1 MARQIGIGAVAL
13 MVTYVVVAVLRLG
26 LGIGSGF
33 SIQRFTLGSLVVDF
47 LIWLVI
53 FCIADAILLKIT
65 TTKGSSTSDPTSKPA
80 TWTQTLVYGKDKEKR
95 QD

>member
-13 MVTYVVVAVLRLG
+13 MVTYLVVAVLRLG
-26 LGIGSGF
+26 LGIGNGF
-33 SIQRFTLGSLVVDF
+33 VSQRFTLGSLGVDL

-53 FCIADAILLKIT
+53 FCIADTILLKIT
-65 TTKGSSTSDPTSKPA
+65 TRKGSSTSDPNSKPA
-80 TWTQTLVYGKDKEKR
+80 TWTQTLVYGKDKEES